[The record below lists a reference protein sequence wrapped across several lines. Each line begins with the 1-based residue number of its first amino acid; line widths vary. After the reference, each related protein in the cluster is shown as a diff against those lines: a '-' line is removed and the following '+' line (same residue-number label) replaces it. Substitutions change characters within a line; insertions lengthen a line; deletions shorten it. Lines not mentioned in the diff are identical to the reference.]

1 MLVSESSQSR
11 LLLVSSALDVEKY
24 RIDHILFVSV
34 EVTGDECP
42 LLQLPLRR
50 GEARQVQDQRHQPEV
65 RTAVNNQV
73 ILLLSVRTGSLDL
86 SVPRSAL
93 SSLNMRERSSDGRSR
108 GAVRS
113 TDFSINGIERFKNR
127 SRLVTR

>member
-50 GEARQVQDQRHQPEV
+50 GEARQVQDQRHQSEVGCGGQQLVLSNSPSQCEDRLSGPLCPPV
-65 RTAVNNQV
+65 RTVQSQHEGEVLGREVERGGQVN
-73 ILLLSVRTGSLDL
+73 
-86 SVPRSAL
+86 
-93 SSLNMRERSSDGRSR
+93 
-108 GAVRS
+108 
-113 TDFSINGIERFKNR
+113 
-127 SRLVTR
+127 RLQYQRD